1 MTTNPSLRENIGRGT
16 EFVLGCVFLTC
27 AVLKTTD
34 INLFTVQILYYRV
47 FEVPDLLAA
56 SALGALF
63 IETGLGMALVLGLRC
78 RGLTLV
84 AVAALLTVFTALI
97 IYGWSFH
104 DLEDCGCFGP
114 IEMSPPVSIAK
125 NLVLLGLAAVAGYL
139 LAPLRV
145 ERPLNKLATTAK
157 VLMCLLIAG
166 AVTVYA
172 CTQLEPVNE
181 TEQRGGPFS
190 QFVFEA
196 DGRKWDLGDGEYLV
210 VMLSAD
216 CEHCMEVIQPLNDWT
231 TVPGFLPI
239 VGLCYEDEPGSLEEF
254 RALTEPEFP
263 LHSVGDRI
271 RTFFSLVGDVPPRFI
286 YVVDGR
292 QVAYWDHD
300 LPPIQEVID
309 ARKRTRRNG

>member
-1 MTTNPSLRENIGRGT
+1 MTTNRSLRDNIGRST
-16 EFVLGCVFLTC
+16 EFVLGCVFLTG
-27 AVLKTTD
+27 AVLKATD

-47 FEVPDLLAA
+47 FEAPDLLAA

-63 IETGLGMALVLGLRC
+63 IETGLGMALVLRVWC

-84 AVAALLTVFTALI
+84 AVAALLTVFTVLI

-125 NLVLLGLAAVAGYL
+125 NLVLLGLAAFAGYL

-145 ERPLNKLATTAK
+145 EKPFSKLTSTAK
-157 VLMCLLIAG
+157 VFTCLLIAG
-166 AVTVYA
+166 VITAYA
-172 CTQLEPVNE
+172 YTQLEPVNE
-181 TEQRGGPFS
+181 TEKRGGPFS

-196 DGRKWDLGDGEYLV
+196 GGRKWDLGDGEYLV
-210 VMLSAD
+210 VMLSAG

-239 VGLCYEDEPGSLEEF
+239 VGLCYEEEPGSLEEF
-254 RALTEPEFP
+254 RAFTEPEFP
-263 LHSVGDRI
+263 LYSVGDRI

-292 QVAYWDHD
+292 QAAYWDYD
-300 LPPIQEVID
+300 LPPIQDVID
-309 ARKRTRRNG
+309 ARKSTQRNG